1 MLPLLLTKTPL
12 YDAPKKLI
20 ADENPSETPV
30 VPVVGNDFSSP
41 MPRLDNE
48 NDASGRTADINS
60 RDSSDSRPDA
70 AEARASAG
78 ARPVAELRPVLRP
91 ARPDLRRDAACES
104 FE

>member
-1 MLPLLLTKTPL
+1 MKTPL

-30 VPVVGNDFSSP
+30 VPLVGNDFSSP

-60 RDSSDSRPDA
+60 RDSRDSSPEPTA
-70 AEARASAG
+70 ARASAG
-78 ARPVAELRPVLRP
+78 AWPVAELCVVLRA
-91 ARPDLRRDAACES
+91 ARLDLRRDAACES
-104 FE
+104 CES